1 VTATELLVAPFERPY
16 LTRALVELLLLGG
29 AAAVVGVFVL
39 LRRLAFLT
47 DALTHT
53 VFPGV
58 VVGFLVSGQ
67 HGIFPGALVV
77 GCLSA
82 ALFTMLAAT
91 RRVAQDTTLA
101 ILLTGFF
108 AIGVVLVSR
117 RSSYTSDLTAF
128 LFGRVL
134 TVHASD
140 IATTAVVAGVV
151 LLLLV
156 ALRKELL
163 LVAFD
168 PVAAQAAGYRVVALD
183 LALNLSIALVVV
195 AAVRA
200 VGTVLVI
207 ALIVVPAAAA
217 RLLSDRIAT
226 ITVIAAVF
234 GMAGGW
240 VGLLVSYKISIDHG
254 VRLATGATVVLVL
267 VAGYLLALVATAAR
281 ARLGA
286 ASPGAGSSRG
296 RARTPRVGR
305 RDGAYRGPIEDWR
318 PSAAGPVPLADGPVP
333 LADGAVPLADGAV
346 PLTDAPVSDPGLA
359 R

>member
-1 VTATELLVAPFERPY
+1 MSGPIGTLLTAPFERPY
-16 LTRALVELLLLGG
+16 LTRALIELLLLGG
-29 AAAVVGVFVL
+29 VAGVVGVFVL
-39 LRRLAFLT
+39 LRRLAFLA

-58 VVGFLVSGQ
+58 VIGFLISGEP
-67 HGIFPGALVV
+67 GIFPGALVV
-77 GCLSA
+77 GCLSVV
-82 ALFTMLAAT
+82 LFTGLAAT
-91 RRVAQDTTLA
+91 RRVAEDATLA

-108 AIGVVLVSR
+108 AVGVILVSR

-134 TVHASD
+134 TVTDGD
-140 IATTAVVAGVV
+140 IATTAVVAGAVLV
-151 LLLLV
+151 LLA

-168 PVAAQAAGYRVVALD
+168 PQAAQAAGYRVVALD

-217 RLLSDRIAT
+217 RLLSDRLLV
-226 ITVIAAVF
+226 ITLLAAVF
-234 GMAGGW
+234 GMASGW
-240 VGLLVSYKISIDHG
+240 VGLMVSYQVSVDHG
-254 VRLATGATVVLVL
+254 IRLATGATVVLIL
-267 VAGYLLALVATAAR
+267 VAGYLVALAGTAVRARRQRGTPNPGTDGAAAR
-281 ARLGA
+281 AQ
-286 ASPGAGSSRG
+286 PGGS
-296 RARTPRVGR
+296 
-305 RDGAYRGPIEDWR
+305 
-318 PSAAGPVPLADGPVP
+318 AGPGPNPMTLV
-333 LADGAVPLADGAV
+333 D
-346 PLTDAPVSDPGLA
+346 T

>member
-1 VTATELLVAPFERPY
+1 MTHLLVVPFERPY

-29 AAAVVGVFVL
+29 LAAVVGVFVL

-58 VVGFLVSGQ
+58 VVGFLIGGQ
-67 HGIFPGALVV
+67 SGIFPGALVV
-77 GCLSA
+77 ACVA
-82 ALFTMLAAT
+82 AGLFTLLAAT
-91 RRVAQDTTLA
+91 RRVAEDSALA

-117 RSSYTSDLTAF
+117 RSSYTADLTAF

-134 TVHASD
+134 TVRTSD
-140 IATTAVVAGVV
+140 IVATAVVAGIV
-151 LLLLV
+151 LAILA

-168 PVAAQAAGYRVVALD
+168 PESARAAGYRVAALD
-183 LALNLSIALVVV
+183 LALNLAIALVVV

-217 RLLSDRIAT
+217 RLLSDRIIV
-226 ITVIAAVF
+226 ITVVAAAL
-234 GMAGGW
+234 GMASGW
-240 VGLLVSYKISIDHG
+240 LGLLVSYQVSVDHG
-254 VRLATGATVVLVL
+254 IRLATGATVVLVL
-267 VAGYLLALVATAAR
+267 VAAYLLALAVSLVRSVRLRRRHTASADEATATVAPPPV
-281 ARLGA
+281 AEIGV
-286 ASPGAGSSRG
+286 G
-296 RARTPRVGR
+296 PR
-305 RDGAYRGPIEDWR
+305 
-318 PSAAGPVPLADGPVP
+318 
-333 LADGAVPLADGAV
+333 
-346 PLTDAPVSDPGLA
+346 
-359 R
+359 

>member
-1 VTATELLVAPFERPY
+1 MTDLLTAPFERPY
-16 LTRALVELLLLGG
+16 LTRALIELLLLGG

-58 VVGFLVSGQ
+58 VIGFLLSGQ
-67 HGIFPGALVV
+67 PGIFPGALVV

-82 ALFTMLAAT
+82 ALFTLLAAS
-91 RRVAQDTTLA
+91 RRVAEDATLA

-108 AIGVVLVSR
+108 ALGVVLVSR
-117 RSSYTSDLTAF
+117 RSSYTADLTAF

-134 TVHASD
+134 TVRDQD

-151 LLLLV
+151 LVLLA

-168 PVAAQAAGYRVVALD
+168 AQTAQAAGYRVVALD

-207 ALIVVPAAAA
+207 ALIIVPAAAA
-217 RLLSDRIAT
+217 RLLSDRIMV
-226 ITVIAAVF
+226 ITAIAAAF

-240 VGLLVSYKISIDHG
+240 VGLLISYKISVDHG

-267 VAGYLLALVATAAR
+267 VAGYLLALAATAVR
-281 ARLGA
+281 TRLSLA
-286 ASPGAGSSRG
+286 SSRPG
-296 RARTPRVGR
+296 PGSPPDPAHL
-305 RDGAYRGPIEDWR
+305 PIEDWR
-318 PSAAGPVPLADGPVP
+318 RPVARTEALAP
-333 LADGAVPLADGAV
+333 
-346 PLTDAPVSDPGLA
+346 DPGTGPA

>member
-1 VTATELLVAPFERPY
+1 MAPFERPY

-29 AAAVVGVFVL
+29 LAAVVGVFVL
-39 LRRLAFLT
+39 LRRLAFLA

-58 VVGFLVSGQ
+58 VVGFLIGGTQ
-67 HGIFPGALVV
+67 GIFPGALVV
-77 GCLSA
+77 A
-82 ALFTMLAAT
+82 AVAAGLFTLLAAT
-91 RRVAQDTTLA
+91 RRVAEDAALA

-108 AIGVVLVSR
+108 ALGVVLVSR
-117 RSSYTSDLTAF
+117 RSSYTADLTAF

-134 TVHASD
+134 TVRVAD
-140 IATTAVVAGVV
+140 IVATAAVAVVV
-151 LLLLV
+151 LAVLA

-168 PVAAQAAGYRVVALD
+168 PQGARAAGYRVAVLD
-183 LALNLSIALVVV
+183 LVLNLAIALVVV

-207 ALIVVPAAAA
+207 ALIVVPAATA
-217 RLLSDRIAT
+217 RLLSDRFAVV
-226 ITVIAAVF
+226 TVLAAAL

-240 VGLLVSYKISIDHG
+240 IGLLVSYKVSVDHG

-267 VAGYLLALVATAAR
+267 VAGYLLALAADTARRHAKLAKPRATAGPPTDAV
-281 ARLGA
+281 GA
-286 ASPGAGSSRG
+286 PADTAVQEAG
-296 RARTPRVGR
+296 PRVGG
-305 RDGAYRGPIEDWR
+305 DEPASPYPGEPR
-318 PSAAGPVPLADGPVP
+318 P
-333 LADGAVPLADGAV
+333 DGAV
-346 PLTDAPVSDPGLA
+346 T

>member
-1 VTATELLVAPFERPY
+1 VTLIDLLTAPFERPY
-16 LTRALVELLLLGG
+16 LTRALIELLLLGG
-29 AAAVVGVFVL
+29 VAAVVGVFVL

-58 VVGFLVSGQ
+58 VIGFLLSGQ
-67 HGIFPGALVV
+67 SGIFPGALVV

-82 ALFTMLAAT
+82 ALFTVLAAT
-91 RRVAQDTTLA
+91 RRVEEDATLA

-134 TVHASD
+134 TVRSQD
-140 IATTAVVAGVV
+140 IETTAVVAAVV

-168 PVAAQAAGYRVVALD
+168 AQAAQAAGYRIVALD

-207 ALIVVPAAAA
+207 ALIVVPAATA
-217 RLLSDRIAT
+217 RLLSNRILV
-226 ITVIAAVF
+226 ITAIAAAF

-240 VGLLVSYKISIDHG
+240 LGLLISYKVSVDHG

-267 VAGYLLALVATAAR
+267 VAGYLFALVATSIRAR
-281 ARLGA
+281 AKIANPRA
-286 ASPGAGSSRG
+286 GAGVSHL
-296 RARTPRVGR
+296 
-305 RDGAYRGPIEDWR
+305 PIEDWR
-318 PSAAGPVPLADGPVP
+318 RPATDQAARAAALTADPEAGR
-333 LADGAVPLADGAV
+333 
-346 PLTDAPVSDPGLA
+346 AP
-359 R
+359 

>member
-1 VTATELLVAPFERPY
+1 VTDLLTAPFERPY
-16 LTRALVELLLLGG
+16 LTRALIELLVLGG

-58 VVGFLVSGQ
+58 VIGFLLSGQ
-67 HGIFPGALVV
+67 PGIFPGALVV
-77 GCLSA
+77 GFLSA
-82 ALFTMLAAT
+82 ALFTLLAAS
-91 RRVAQDTTLA
+91 RRVAEDATLA

-108 AIGVVLVSR
+108 ALGVVLVSR
-117 RSSYTSDLTAF
+117 RSSYTADLTAF

-134 TVHASD
+134 TVRDQD
-140 IATTAVVAGVV
+140 IVTTAVVAGVV
-151 LLLLV
+151 LVLLA

-168 PVAAQAAGYRVVALD
+168 AQTAQAAGYRVVALD

-207 ALIVVPAAAA
+207 ALIIVPAAAA
-217 RLLSDRIAT
+217 RLLSDRIMV
-226 ITVIAAVF
+226 ITAIAAAF

-240 VGLLVSYKISIDHG
+240 VGLLISYKISVDHG

-267 VAGYLLALVATAAR
+267 VAGYLLALVATAVR
-281 ARLGA
+281 TRLGLA
-286 ASPGAGSSRG
+286 NPRSDPGSPPGPAHL
-296 RARTPRVGR
+296 
-305 RDGAYRGPIEDWR
+305 PIEDWR
-318 PSAAGPVPLADGPVP
+318 PAARPEALAPDRGTGP
-333 LADGAVPLADGAV
+333 
-346 PLTDAPVSDPGLA
+346 A